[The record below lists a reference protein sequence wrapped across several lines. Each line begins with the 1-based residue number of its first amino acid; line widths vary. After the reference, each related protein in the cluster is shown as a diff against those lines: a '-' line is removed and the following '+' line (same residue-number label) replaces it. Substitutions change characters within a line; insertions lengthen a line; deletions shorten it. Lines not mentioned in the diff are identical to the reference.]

1 MTDLINYYTFEDK
14 YSQQEITKSEGS
26 VFYKAFGV
34 IISINVELVSQNKD
48 GIMVCYRSPKGDLK
62 REFRSIQ
69 ELELQKVDKDT
80 WEVLKDLIQGS
91 KLTESKELYKFI
103 FKTDG
108 NLPQQSQDH
117 PDRNRQIQ

>member
-1 MTDLINYYTFEDK
+1 MTDIINYCTFEDK
-14 YSQQEITKSEGS
+14 YSQQEISKSEGS

-62 REFRSIQ
+62 REFRNLQ
-69 ELELQKVDKDT
+69 EIDLQKADKDT

-91 KLTESKELYKFI
+91 KLKESKDLYRFI
-103 FKTDG
+103 FKATE
-108 NLPQQSQDH
+108 NSPLP
-117 PDRNRQIQ
+117 